1 MAASANVDAAFGHI
15 VLIKIFSKPLVAM
28 AGLRYQVMECNK
40 MFASAKHTGFVQLV
54 PPAKNI
60 TWQSSDAAFRSK
72 GMKPST

>member
-54 PPAKNI
+54 PPAKI
-60 TWQSSDAAFRSK
+60 LLGGPVTLHFVVK
-72 GMKPST
+72 E